1 MREATALFIERSGRR
16 LASARGFGHSGMGSF
31 EEAVVYTHLATKP
44 LNSRIYNSMERYTLE
59 LLLKGHL

>member
-16 LASARGFGHSGMGSF
+16 LVSAWGFGHSGMGSF
-31 EEAVVYTHLATKP
+31 EAAIYTHLATKP
-44 LNSRIYNSMERYTLE
+44 LNSRIYNSTERYTME